1 MRLTYIFCAGTND
14 GLIKIFKYYILQRLN
29 MKTALITGITGQD
42 GSYLAEF
49 LLEKGYKVA
58 GLARRSSSSN
68 LSRILHLFD
77 NDKYKDR
84 FSVVEGDLTDSSSLK
99 RAVEVVDPTEV
110 YNLAAMSHVQ
120 ISFQVPEYTA
130 NVDALGTLR
139 ILEAVKEF
147 NPNIRFYQASTSE
160 LFGKVREIPQTES
173 TPFHPR
179 SPYGV
184 AKIYGYWAVVNYRE
198 AYKLFACNGIL
209 FNHESPR
216 RGENFVSRKITLG
229 VARIKYGLQ
238 DKIVL
243 GNLDAKRDWGY
254 AKDFIEG
261 MWLMLQQKEPQ
272 DYVLA
277 TGVTN
282 TVRKFVE
289 LSFKEIEREVV
300 WSGEGVNEKGYDKQ
314 SGDLLVEISPEF
326 FRPSEV
332 DLLVGD
338 PSKARNE
345 LGWTA
350 TTTVEELVSL
360 MVGSDLQHVLMNDKK
375 MQGSKPVS
383 SIIP

>member
-1 MRLTYIFCAGTND
+1 
-14 GLIKIFKYYILQRLN
+14 

-49 LLEKGYKVA
+49 LLNKGYKVV
-58 GLARRSSSSN
+58 GIVRRSSSSN
-68 LSRILHLFD
+68 LSRISHLLE
-77 NDKYKDR
+77 NSQYKG
-84 FSVVEGDLTDSSSLK
+84 SISLVEGDLTDFSSLK
-99 RAVEVVDPTEV
+99 KAVEMVDPTEV

-139 ILEAVKEF
+139 LLEAVKEF

-160 LFGKVREIPQTES
+160 LFGKVKEIPQNES

-229 VARIKYGLQ
+229 VAKIKYGMQ
-238 DKIVL
+238 DKIIL

-254 AKDFIEG
+254 ARDFIEG

-282 TVRKFVE
+282 SVRKFVE
-289 LSFKEIEREVV
+289 LSFREIDREIV
-300 WSGEGVNEKGYDKQ
+300 WAGEGVNEKGYDKQ
-314 SGDLLVEISPEF
+314 TGEILVEVSPEF

-338 PSKARNE
+338 ASKARNE
-345 LGWTA
+345 LGWTP
-350 TTTVEELVSL
+350 TTSVEQLVSL
-360 MVGSDLQHVLMNDKK
+360 MISSDLSYVSNFLDKRQTPIKHVGSLA
-375 MQGSKPVS
+375 
-383 SIIP
+383 I